1 MRTVGYA
8 ALVSALVFVFAA
20 IWWDGHRVESGVTA
34 AVLLIVAAAILGQS
48 GQKN

>member
-8 ALVSALVFVFAA
+8 ALVAALVFVFAA
-20 IWWDGHRVESGVTA
+20 IWWSGHRVESCVTA
-34 AVLLIVAAAILGQS
+34 LVLLVVAAAILGQG